1 MPYEYSDPKSSGLLY
16 RQFCFLTV
24 LSVLICISSGVQS
37 RNWVDKKSNQLNMLN
52 SVTSDC
58 LEEDRSCLGFTH
70 LSQAVIF
77 ASNRYNPVS
86 IQEDREFI
94 GAILYDAGVGGK
106 YIYTVEA
113 GVSGHDQ
120 VTTRIRIPK
129 GYHLVAFWHTHG
141 AAHWSR
147 QFFSEID
154 TALAEKWQL
163 PFYLANHTGELLV
176 FEPGSPTMSIF
187 QARRLG
193 LGRQRGYARGRKI
206 FDTRTGQA
214 VSISTTWKSLDNISL
229 IDSD

>member
-1 MPYEYSDPKSSGLLY
+1 MYLPPTPASQRMAPYEYSDPKCSGLLY

-37 RNWVDKKSNQLNMLN
+37 RNWVDKKSTQSNMLN

-58 LEEDRSCLGFTH
+58 LEEDRSCPGFTH

-94 GAILYDAGVGGK
+94 GAILYDAGVGGR

-141 AAHWSR
+141 AAQWSR

-154 TALAEKWQL
+154 TAL
-163 PFYLANHTGELLV
+163 T
-176 FEPGSPTMSIF
+176 
-187 QARRLG
+187 
-193 LGRQRGYARGRKI
+193 
-206 FDTRTGQA
+206 
-214 VSISTTWKSLDNISL
+214 
-229 IDSD
+229 